1 MGEPNTIQPYKM
13 KSIRIKQH
21 DITDCGAACIAS
33 VCAHYGLKFPV
44 AQIRQYA
51 HTDKKGTNILG
62 MIEAMNK
69 LGFTAKGVRAEFEA
83 FNIIPKPTIAHVVV
97 KEVLQHFVVVYK
109 VTTKKVEYMDPGD
122 GCLHRVTHK
131 DFKQMW
137 SGVLILVEPNGSFER
152 ADKTTSNVW
161 RFWQLFRPHKTV
173 LIQAMFGAVIY
184 SILGLSTS
192 VYVGKITD
200 YVLVDGNT
208 NLLHLMSIAMVVL
221 LMLQTFIG
229 FVKSMLMLKTGQS
242 IDVSLILGYYKHI
255 LRLPQEFFDTMRV
268 GEITSRIGDAVKIRN
283 FVNNVV
289 IELCVNVLI
298 LVFTF
303 AVMLIYSWKLTLIL
317 IASAPLYGILFYVFN
332 HINKKFQRRIM
343 ETSADL
349 QAQLVESLESVG
361 TIKRFGIERFAN
373 IKTENR
379 FIPMLS
385 TIFVAAK
392 DGLFIRNGIQM
403 VSQTI
408 VIAVLWI
415 GSTQVVG
422 QSITPGTLMMFYS
435 LVGYVTS
442 PISSLISS
450 NQSIQEA
457 LIASDRLYQIMDL
470 ECEDTNE
477 RKMELT
483 TDMIGNISFENVS
496 FRYGSRKSVFE
507 NFSLTIERGK
517 TTGIVGESGS
527 GKTTLISILQKI
539 YPIQSGKIKIGDY
552 SISDIS
558 NRSLRKRICVVPQQV
573 ELFAGTIAENIA
585 LGEHHPDI
593 KTIFDI
599 IKGLGLESFVDG
611 LPHGLLT
618 KVGEHG
624 VSLSGGEKQRIAIA
638 RAIYRN
644 PDIYLFDEATSSLD
658 TISEKYVKDVTKK
671 LAADGKTII
680 VIAHRLSTVKDADNI
695 VAIHHG
701 NVAEIGTH
709 TELLSR
715 NGIYSMLWNEQTGC
729 RTKC

>member
-1 MGEPNTIQPYKM
+1 M
-13 KSIRIKQH
+13 KSICIRQH

-44 AQIRQYA
+44 AQIRHYA

-62 MIEAMNK
+62 MIEALNK
-69 LGFTAKGVRAEFEA
+69 LGLTAKGVRAEFEA
-83 FNIIPKPTIAHVVV
+83 FNVIPKPTIAHVII
-97 KEVLQHFVVVYK
+97 KDVLQHFVVVYK
-109 VTTKKVEYMDPGD
+109 VTDKIVEYMDPGD
-122 GCLHRVTHK
+122 GSMHK
-131 DFKQMW
+131 VPHDEFKKIW
-137 SGVLILVEPNGSFER
+137 TGVLILVEPSESFEK
-152 ADKTTSNVW
+152 ADKTTSNTK

-173 LIQAMFGAVIY
+173 LAQAMFGAIIY

-200 YVLVDGNT
+200 YVLVDGNI
-208 NLLHLMSIAMVVL
+208 NLLHLMSIVMVVL
-221 LMLQTFIG
+221 LLIQVFIG
-229 FVKSMLMLKTGQS
+229 FIKSMLMLKTGQS
-242 IDVSLILGYYKHI
+242 IDVALILGYYKHI

-289 IELCVNVLI
+289 VDLCVNVLI
-298 LVFTF
+298 LVFTL
-303 AVMLIYSWKLTLIL
+303 AMMLIYSWQLTLIL
-317 IASAPLYGILFYVFN
+317 VASAPLYGILFYVFN
-332 HINKKFQRRIM
+332 RINKKFQRRIM

-385 TIFVAAK
+385 TVFTASRSALLVN
-392 DGLFIRNGIQM
+392 NGIEIVGQA
-403 VSQTI
+403 V

-415 GSTQVVG
+415 GSTQVID

-457 LIASDRLYQIMDL
+457 LIAADRLYQIMDL
-470 ECEDTNE
+470 ECEDTDE
-477 RKMELT
+477 GRIELT
-483 TDMIGNISFENVS
+483 TDMIGDISFENVS
-496 FRYGSRKSVFE
+496 FRYGTRKTVFE
-507 NFSLTIERGK
+507 DFSLTIEHGK

-527 GKTTLISILQKI
+527 GKTTLISILQNI

-552 SISDIS
+552 NIADIS
-558 NRSLRKRICVVPQQV
+558 NSSLRARICVVPQQV

-585 LGEHHPDI
+585 LGDRQSDMKRI
-593 KTIFDI
+593 VNI
-599 IKGLGLESFVDG
+599 IKDLGLEPFIDG
-611 LPHGLLT
+611 LPQGFST
-618 KVGEHG
+618 IVGEHG
-624 VSLSGGEKQRIAIA
+624 VSLSGGERQRIAIA

-658 TISEKYVKDVTKK
+658 TISEKYVKDVTRK
-671 LAADGKTII
+671 LASEGKTII
-680 VIAHRLSTVKDADNI
+680 VIAHRLSTVKDADRI
-695 VAIHHG
+695 VVIDHG
-701 NVAEIGTH
+701 KVSETGTH
-709 TELLSR
+709 SELLGHD
-715 NGIYSMLWNEQTGC
+715 GIYSMLWNEQTGG
-729 RTKC
+729 RTC